1 MNGKHIMTIDSS
13 QKIQTG
19 LGVIMAAV
27 GLAGVLAPSRLGVST
42 GAAESSDESRYLT
55 QLWTMREAALGSIL
69 LGTRKST
76 HRRSVLGV
84 VVGLAA
90 AEMVVGLQ
98 TPALNEKGRLSAAGS
113 AAVFTAAGIWALWS
127 S

>member
-1 MNGKHIMTIDSS
+1 MTTHTS

-19 LGVIMAAV
+19 MGVIMAAV

-42 GAAESSDESRYLT
+42 GASEASDESRYLT

-69 LGTRKST
+69 LGTRHAT

-113 AAVFTAAGIWALWS
+113 AALFTAAGIWALWS
-127 S
+127 I